1 MNRRRKKASKA
12 PAAQTVSFPAGQPAC
27 ECKVLPFAR
36 VVHHDVYQAKEPV
49 YGNVIADPVDQ
60 QFLEESPDVPV
71 MCVPEYSKVMPA
83 PDRASFFVRGW
94 VKTMLLIGTFTAW
107 TAAAIALSIALG

>member
-1 MNRRRKKASKA
+1 MDRRRKKARKSGTA
-12 PAAQTVSFPAGQPAC
+12 RPVTIPAGQPDG

-49 YGNVIADPVDQ
+49 YGNVLADPIDQ
-60 QFLEESPDVPV
+60 QFMEESPDVAV
-71 MCVPEYSKVMPA
+71 LCVPEYSKREPGH
-83 PDRASFFVRGW
+83 DRRSFFVAGW